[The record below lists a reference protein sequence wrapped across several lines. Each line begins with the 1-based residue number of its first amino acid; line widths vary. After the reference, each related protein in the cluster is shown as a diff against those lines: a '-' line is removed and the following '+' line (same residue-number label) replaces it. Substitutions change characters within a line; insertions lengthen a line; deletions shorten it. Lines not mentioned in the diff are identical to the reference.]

1 MAPGTTV
8 ADRRT
13 ATECWHLVVTKVT
26 DSLHDAPLF
35 LLSLNFNETAVVGD
49 VIVSVVEL
57 LHQLALVTTEELVEH
72 LANQLRLNVVK
83 HQLVLELVEA
93 PGARCAHGHRRT
105 CSCTVS
111 IMN

>member
-1 MAPGTTV
+1 MYLAFNCFSQ
-8 ADRRT
+8 A
-13 ATECWHLVVTKVT
+13 LVEL
-26 DSLHDAPLF
+26 DIED
-35 LLSLNFNETAVVGD
+35 AVVGH
-49 VIVSVVEL
+49 VNVSIVER
-57 LHQLALVTTEELVEH
+57 LHQLVPVTAEELVEH

-83 HQLVLELVEA
+83 HQLVLELVEP